1 MLPGGAPAV
10 PLSLSP
16 PAQGS
21 SQRASSLCPVM
32 VCKNKGMTEKET
44 VLMSSPLLQPP
55 RTPGHS
61 CTFCAWVPAVM
72 LEYTLSPGKAPLP
85 TQGWG
90 WE

>member
-10 PLSLSP
+10 RLSP

-32 VCKNKGMTEKET
+32 VCRNKGMTEKET

-55 RTPGHS
+55 ETLGHS
-61 CTFCAWVPAVM
+61 CMFCAWVPAVM
-72 LEYTLSPGKAPLP
+72 PEYTLSPGKAPLS

-90 WE
+90 